1 MTAQAQ
7 PHDLSLWQHKH
18 QFLDDRNAA
27 RQRRTEWV
35 VGLTFVTMGVE
46 IAFGYLTGSMALL
59 ADGWHMGSH
68 VAALGL
74 AVFAYRYARRQAN
87 NTRFTFGT
95 GKVSA
100 LGGYTSA
107 LFLALVAA
115 LMVWESA
122 ERLWQPITVAYTE
135 ALIVAVIG
143 MIVNLVSVWLLRD
156 DTHGHAHEHDHDH
169 AHAHAH
175 EHAHGQNEEGQDQNL
190 QGAFMHVLADLL
202 TSVLAIIALTGG
214 QHLGWTALDPCM
226 GLVGAGI
233 ILYWAKGLIVSASRV
248 LLDAEE
254 HTELEK
260 TIIAAI
266 ESRPDHKVVDLH
278 IWRLSAT
285 AQGCIISILTHHPE
299 PLATYKNHIAAFPGI
314 GHVTVE
320 INRCDCPMP
329 L

>member
-1 MTAQAQ
+1 MSA
-7 PHDLSLWQHKH
+7 HDLSLWQHSH
-18 QFLDDRNAA
+18 HFLDSRDAA

-35 VGLTFVTMGVE
+35 VGLTFVTMAVE

-68 VAALGL
+68 VTALGL
-74 AVFAYRYARRQAN
+74 AVFAYRYARRQSGNA
-87 NTRFTFGT
+87 RFTFGT

-115 LMVWESA
+115 LMVWESLQ
-122 ERLWQPITVAYTE
+122 RLWHPVTVAYNE
-135 ALIVAVIG
+135 ALMVTIAG
-143 MIVNLVSVWLLRD
+143 LLVNLVSVWLLRD
-156 DTHGHAHEHDHDH
+156 DPHEHSHE
-169 AHAHAH
+169 H
-175 EHAHGQNEEGQDQNL
+175 EHAHGEHEATPDHNL

-214 QHLGWTALDPCM
+214 QHLGWTTLDPFM
-226 GLVGAGI
+226 GIIGAGI
-233 ILYWAKGLIVSASRV
+233 ILYWAKGLITSASRA

-254 HTELEK
+254 HSELEK
-260 TIIAAI
+260 DIIAAI
-266 ESRPDHKVVDLH
+266 ESHPDHKVVDLH

-285 AQGCIISILTHHPE
+285 AQGCIISILTHRPE
-299 PLATYKNHIAAFPGI
+299 PLASYKNLIAAFPGI

-320 INRCDCPMP
+320 INRCDCPTP